1 MLSEVFTEVHARHD
15 EVDDEEI
22 KGMYT
27 TVLILDN
34 EPISSIF
41 NGIQLHVNDILSL

>member
-1 MLSEVFTEVHARHD
+1 MLSEVLTEVHVRRD

-22 KGMYT
+22 KGMYIA
-27 TVLILDN
+27 VLILDN
-34 EPISSIF
+34 ELISSIF